1 MCNAATIATGL
12 VGGSNSAARDC
23 GESLFRRK
31 AQAIGLWTVN
41 LIGRAPVSHI
51 LGYARVSTDDK
62 TSPVRERAHRIRRS
76 VPRVADVISGKTVD
90 RPCLADFLAV
100 LRSIRKS

>member
-1 MCNAATIATGL
+1 MPQRSPPGWSADRTARRVTAA
-12 VGGSNSAARDC
+12 NR
-23 GESLFRRK
+23 FRRK